1 MKKVIVTG
9 GAGFI
14 GSHLVDQLLQ
24 KKFSVTVIDNFNT
37 GNIKNLKH
45 CIKNKNL
52 NIIKANIKNKKKISK
67 YFKNVRYVF
76 HLAAI
81 AEIVPSIENPEDYF
95 DTNVKGTLN
104 ILELVKENNIKK
116 IIYAASSSCYGI
128 PKKYPTDEKQDI
140 KPQYP
145 YALTKYLGEQL
156 VIHWSQVY
164 GIKFNSLRLFN
175 VYGPRSRTSG
185 TYGAVFGVFLA
196 QKIANIPFTVVG
208 NGKQTRDFVFV
219 KDVADAFYKS
229 AIANVYN
236 EIFNI
241 GSNNSYSIN
250 YLVKLIGGKKIY
262 IPKRPGEP
270 DSTYADIKKVKK
282 MLKWK
287 PKYNLKTG
295 VKIMLENIDYWK
307 NAPLWNDKKIK
318 IATKSWF
325 KYLR

>member
-14 GSHLVDQLLQ
+14 GSHLVDKLLQ
-24 KKFSVTVIDNFNT
+24 KNFNVVVIDNFNT
-37 GNIKNLKH
+37 GNIRNLKH

-67 YFKNVRYVF
+67 YFKNVKYVF

-128 PKKYPTDEKQDI
+128 PTKYPTDEKQDI
-140 KPQYP
+140 NPQYP

-156 VIHWSQVY
+156 IMHWSQVY

-185 TYGAVFGVFLA
+185 TYGAVFGIFLA
-196 QKIANIPFTVVG
+196 QKIANMPFTVVG
-208 NGKQTRDFVFV
+208 DGKQTRDFVFV
-219 KDVADAFYKS
+219 KDVADAFYRS

-250 YLVKLIGGKKIY
+250 YLVKLIGGKKIH
-262 IPKRPGEP
+262 IPK
-270 DSTYADIKKVKK
+270 D
-282 MLKWK
+282 
-287 PKYNLKTG
+287 
-295 VKIMLENIDYWK
+295 LE
-307 NAPLWNDKKIK
+307 
-318 IATKSWF
+318 S
-325 KYLR
+325 